1 MCHNNII
8 CKLLSLSLSFLQWQS
23 YNTSTCIVN
32 LPKASKSLLLIA
44 ASISLILCGT
54 IMSALCCSRDQVHHR
69 EKKKWGCTLSRELV
83 WTVVLIP
90 RVLLT
95 DFFWSLTTSMITWSS
110 GQCVWG
116 ATCIAKLSDPS
127 SLSPLSHVTNP
138 PYILRQAL
146 PEPCLCVDKKR
157 GKEVK
162 FIRNANSPCNGR

>member
-1 MCHNNII
+1 MSRQIAWNWLLSWDRKQYDNVQMCHNNII

-127 SLSPLSHVTNP
+127 SLSPLSHQLITVSHTASEWGQW
-138 PYILRQAL
+138 R
-146 PEPCLCVDKKR
+146 V
-157 GKEVK
+157 
-162 FIRNANSPCNGR
+162 